1 MAHEDIKYEQAC
13 ILYNLGEL
21 PNPFPLA
28 LPPSPAN
35 PGSQQVTRQWAHGK
49 KPLDAD
55 PFATFPIAL
64 PAPLFWAMGSHPAGE
79 KLRWAGCHM
88 VLLLCAL
95 ARSGDL
101 SSLTGQL

>member
-64 PAPLFWAMGSHPAGE
+64 PDLFSGPWAATLLGRSSAG
-79 KLRWAGCHM
+79 LAATWCCCC
-88 VLLLCAL
+88 VLWLGAVTSLL
-95 ARSGDL
+95 
-101 SSLTGQL
+101 